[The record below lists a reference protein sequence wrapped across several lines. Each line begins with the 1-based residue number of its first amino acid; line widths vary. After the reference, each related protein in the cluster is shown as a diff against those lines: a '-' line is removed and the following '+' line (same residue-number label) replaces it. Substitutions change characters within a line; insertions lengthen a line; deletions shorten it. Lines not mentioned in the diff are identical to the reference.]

1 MAFRSQ
7 DDSGR
12 DASEEPAGA
21 EQSHERVG
29 QRKGQ
34 DGTAREK
41 DHTGNQEECQAGPD
55 GRCKSHGQGE
65 NKITFSSFSL
75 QKSQEIDKIRVFVTT
90 YRILAQFYASFP

>member
-29 QRKGQ
+29 QGKGQ

-65 NKITFSSFSL
+65 NKITVSSFSL
-75 QKSQEIDKIRVFVTT
+75 QFFSLNKIR
-90 YRILAQFYASFP
+90 ILLLYT

>member
-21 EQSHERVG
+21 EQSHERVR

-65 NKITFSSFSL
+65 NKITVSSFSL
-75 QKSQEIDKIRVFVTT
+75 QFFSLNKIR
-90 YRILAQFYASFP
+90 ILLLHT

>member
-1 MAFRSQ
+1 MQDGVAFRSQ

-21 EQSHERVG
+21 EQSHERVR

-34 DGTAREK
+34 NGTAREK

-65 NKITFSSFSL
+65 NKIAVSSFSL
-75 QKSQEIDKIRVFVTT
+75 TKFEVFSLKIN
-90 YRILAQFYASFP
+90 